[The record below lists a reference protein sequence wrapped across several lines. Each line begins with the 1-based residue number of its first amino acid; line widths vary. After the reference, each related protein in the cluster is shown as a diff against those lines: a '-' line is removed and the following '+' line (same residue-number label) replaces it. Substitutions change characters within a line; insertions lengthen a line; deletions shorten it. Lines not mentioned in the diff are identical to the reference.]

1 MLAAR
6 RKRNFG
12 MEWQRSLILVGA
24 SAVAGAVNS
33 VAGGGTLLTFP
44 ALLWAGQSALIANAT
59 SAVALWPGQVSS
71 LWGYRR
77 EIGRER
83 SAVLTLGGA
92 SFVGGIIGALLL
104 LSTNPKTFERIVPF
118 LLLAATALFMVQ
130 EPVSRWLRSRAPA
143 PASAAE
149 TLLADS
155 QVAPAP
161 ENYTVPAP
169 PENNAATVSLTVAAA
184 IQVVIAI
191 YGGYFGAGAGILML
205 TALGL
210 MGYTNIH
217 QMNGLKNL
225 NAAILNG
232 IAALIFIGKGLVDW
246 RLALLMAGGSVVG
259 GLTGAGTARRIG
271 QKNVRR
277 IIIGIGFALTIY
289 LLARQF

>member
-1 MLAAR
+1 MAWQQMAA
-6 RKRNFG
+6 
-12 MEWQRSLILVGA
+12 LIGA
-24 SAVAGAVNS
+24 SAMAGAVNS

-44 ALLWAGQSALIANAT
+44 VLLWTGQSALIANAT
-59 SAVALWPGQVSS
+59 SAVALWPGQMSS

-83 SAVLTLGGA
+83 AAVLVLGAA
-92 SFVGGIIGALLL
+92 SLVGGLTGAILLL
-104 LSTNPKTFERIVPF
+104 KTNPAVFAKIVPF
-118 LLLAATALFMVQ
+118 LLLAATLLFIVQ
-130 EPVSRWLRSRAPA
+130 EPVSRWLRGRGANSDSAEPA
-143 PASAAE
+143 DAE
-149 TLLADS
+149 S
-155 QVAPAP
+155 VGSP
-161 ENYTVPAP
+161 VPARK
-169 PENNAATVSLTVAAA
+169 ERAVAAVSLPVAAA
-184 IQVVIAI
+184 MQVAIAI

-232 IAALIFIGKGLVDW
+232 IAALIFIAKGIVDW
-246 RLALLMAGGSVVG
+246 RIALLMACGSIVG
-259 GLTGAGTARRIG
+259 GLAGAGTARRIG

-289 LLARQF
+289 LLARQFV